1 MIYRIVNLY
10 GDRLLE
16 MISTL
21 GDKVV
26 KSNYWHD
33 ADCVDVD
40 IDPEIAIL
48 KINDG
53 NLTIDVGAK
62 LFTIP
67 YEDYSCIKIIWIIAL
82 LVGGQTSRI
91 GDKMLKIEELT
102 EEQIYALRVMA
113 EFECNCTICCD
124 DCPLNLKD
132 DCGSLLAQTYVKMI
146 EKERKWFTNGNLSR
160 PYWYP

>member
-26 KSNYWHD
+26 RSNYWHD

-40 IDPEIAIL
+40 IDPSIAIL

-53 NLTIDVGAK
+53 NLTIDVAGK
-62 LFTIP
+62 LFTVP
-67 YEDYSCIKIIWIIAL
+67 YEDYSCIKII
-82 LVGGQTSRI
+82 
-91 GDKMLKIEELT
+91 
-102 EEQIYALRVMA
+102 
-113 EFECNCTICCD
+113 
-124 DCPLNLKD
+124 
-132 DCGSLLAQTYVKMI
+132 
-146 EKERKWFTNGNLSR
+146 
-160 PYWYP
+160 